1 MIDHADRPVL
11 SASWE
16 AGWQVWLRAALWQR
30 TVAEVLVGDSVRR
43 GVLMRRFPDVSAL
56 AEADWQGAFAGRDLP
71 VPWPAAWPAE
81 LACALDELEA
91 ALLRVGMSAVP
102 SAFGAWLDGRWG
114 SWPPAA
120 LAPTPCD
127 RDPAGFV
134 PLPVGEVELVLAWPA
149 AIAAAEGETD
159 HGFPGPG
166 WQALLGLARR
176 LRLARAGQAIALDL
190 PPGLPGGPVVAGVAA
205 RLADGLLASALPV
218 KSLEAVRA
226 SMPPSSAFDGLT
238 GSSLYQVLDGLREE
252 PVLPWDL
259 QAGAWLAF
267 LDLRAAWTLE
277 AGSAGGTE
285 RLGQLAGGFMDLVR
299 KSLETAALHRLLR
312 DVPAGVTP

>member
-30 TVAEVLVGDSVRR
+30 SVADVLVGDGVRR
-43 GVLMRRFPDVSAL
+43 AVLMRQFPDVSAL
-56 AEADWQGAFAGRDLP
+56 AGADWQGAFAGQDVP
-71 VPWPAAWPAE
+71 VPWPASWPAE
-81 LACALDELEA
+81 LARALDGLEA
-91 ALLRVGMSAVP
+91 ALLRVGVSAVP
-102 SAFGAWLDGRWG
+102 SAFGAWLEGRWG

-149 AIAAAEGETD
+149 AIAAAGETS

-166 WQALLGLARR
+166 WQALLDLARR
-176 LRLARAGQAIALDL
+176 LRLARAGEAVALVL
-190 PPGLPGGPVVAGVAA
+190 PPDLPGGPVVEGVAA
-205 RLADGLLASALPV
+205 RLIDGLLASALPV

-226 SMPPSSAFDGLT
+226 GVPPSSAFEGLT

-277 AGSAGGTE
+277 AASGGGTE
-285 RLGQLAGGFMDLVR
+285 RLGQLAGSFMDLVR

-312 DVPAGVTP
+312 DAPAGGTP